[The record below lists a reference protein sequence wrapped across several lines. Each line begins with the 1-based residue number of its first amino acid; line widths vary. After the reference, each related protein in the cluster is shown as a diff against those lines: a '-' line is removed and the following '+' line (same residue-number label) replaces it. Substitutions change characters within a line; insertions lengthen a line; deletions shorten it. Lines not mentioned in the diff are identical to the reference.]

1 MLIGVPKEIKTHEY
15 RVGMTPSSVREAI
28 SRGHSVLVE
37 SDSAEKI
44 GITDQDYIAAGAII
58 AGSAEEVW
66 GKSEMIVKV
75 KEPQKSEYSF
85 INSNMILF
93 TYLHLAPDPDQAE
106 ALINSGCSAI
116 AYETVTDHKG
126 GLPLLAPM
134 SMVAGR
140 MSIQC
145 GAHFLEISKGGRGQL
160 LGGVPGVPAAKVV
173 IFGGGIVGTN
183 AAKMAVGLGAD
194 VYIFDLNP
202 SRLSELDQIFG
213 TSITTLYPTIDV
225 IEEKVTDADLIIGA
239 VLVPG
244 ASAPCVVTEELVKKM
259 NKGSVMVDVSID
271 QGGCF
276 ETSRGTTHADPS
288 YVVHDVIHYCVTN
301 MPGAV
306 ARTSTY
312 ALNNSTL
319 PFILNIADKGLKIS
333 LIDDANLANGLNV
346 HSGKVTNKPVS
357 ESLGLPYKSIEAALN

>member
-1 MLIGVPKEIKTHEY
+1 MRIGVPKEVKIHEY

-28 SRGHSVLVE
+28 SRGHSVNVQ
-37 SDSAEKI
+37 SNAAIKI
-44 GITDQDYIAAGAII
+44 GISNQDYIDAGAQIVDK
-58 AGSAEEVW
+58 AEDIW
-66 GKSEMIVKV
+66 RNSELIVKV
-75 KEPQKSEYSF
+75 KEPQEIEYSF
-85 INSNMILF
+85 LRNDQILF
-93 TYLHLAPDPDQAE
+93 TYLHLAPDRKQAN
-106 ALINSGCSAI
+106 ALIKSGCSAI
-116 AYETVTDHKG
+116 AYETVTDDKG

-160 LGGVPGVPAAKVV
+160 LGGVPGVPSAKVI

-202 SRLSELDQIFG
+202 YRLAELDQMFG
-213 TSITTLYPTIDV
+213 TSITTLYPTLDL
-225 IEEKVTDADLIIGA
+225 IEEKVIEADLVIGA

-244 ASAPCVVTEELVKKM
+244 ASAPRVVTEDLVKKM
-259 NKGSVMVDVSID
+259 KKGSVMVDVSID

-276 ETSRGTTHADPS
+276 ETSRGTTHDDPS
-288 YVVHDVIHYCVTN
+288 YIVHDVIHYCVTN

-319 PFILNIADKGLKIS
+319 PFILNIADKGLRNS
-333 LIDDANLANGLNV
+333 LINDQNLANGLNIF
-346 HSGKVTNKPVS
+346 SGNVINKPVS
-357 ESLGLPYKSIEAALN
+357 DSLGLPYKSIKEILN

>member
-1 MLIGVPKEIKTHEY
+1 MLIGVPKEVKTHEY
-15 RVGMTPSSVREAI
+15 RVGMTPSSVREAL
-28 SRGHSVLVE
+28 SRGHSVLIQ
-37 SDSAEKI
+37 SNAAEKI
-44 GITDQDYIAAGAII
+44 GITNQDYIDAGAKI
-58 AGSAEEVW
+58 ADNLEDVWKNAEL
-66 GKSEMIVKV
+66 IVKV
-75 KEPQKSEYSF
+75 KEPQESEYSLLR
-85 INSNMILF
+85 SDQILF
-93 TYLHLAPDPDQAE
+93 TYLHLAPDRKQAD
-106 ALINSGCSAI
+106 ALIKSGCSAI
-116 AYETVTDHKG
+116 AYETVTDDKG

-160 LGGVPGVPAAKVV
+160 LGGVPGVPPAKVI

-202 SRLSELDQIFG
+202 QRLSELDQLFG
-213 TSITTLYPTIDV
+213 TSITTLYPTIDI
-225 IEEKVTDADLIIGA
+225 IEEKVIEADLIIGA
-239 VLVPG
+239 VLIPG
-244 ASAPCVVTEELVKKM
+244 ASAPCVVSEDLVKKM
-259 NKGSVMVDVSID
+259 NSGSVMVDVSID

-276 ETSRGTTHADPS
+276 ETSRGTTHDNPS
-288 YVVHDVIHYCVTN
+288 YIVHDVIHYCVTN

-319 PFILNIADKGLKIS
+319 PFIMNIADKGLRDS
-333 LIDDANLANGLNV
+333 MLDDRNLANGLNIF
-346 HSGKVTNKPVS
+346 SGNVVNKPVS
-357 ESLGLPYKSIEAALN
+357 DALGLPYKSINDVLN